1 MHFKFLTI
9 FLIGVV
15 YYSLDISSVKAQVS
29 AVPFLLNAPD
39 ARSGAMADAGVAIS
53 PDVNALSNNPSKL
66 AFLENGYGFS
76 FSYNPWLKSVISDIN
91 LGYLSGFYKL
101 DERNTLGISMRYF
114 SLGEIQLADA
124 NQQDLG
130 FYHPNEFAVDAT
142 FARKFGHTLSIA
154 TTLRYINSAIGSGQ
168 IIAGN
173 EVSSGTAVAADFSVF
188 FKQETTFLG
197 NAGTIAAGLYISN
210 IGTKLSYTDAVIPL
224 LLPANLKIGTATTFL
239 FNKDSELSIAMD
251 FNKLLVPDSRN
262 PDVDAADFSVPEGV
276 FYALF
281 ASNGGVKE
289 KIKEV
294 TVATGLE
301 YRYKKQ
307 FALRAGYAYGNPD
320 KGNHSFITTGAGFQY
335 KLIGIDLAYSMANQQ
350 HHPLASALRI
360 SILLNFNGSY
370 H

>member
-1 MHFKFLTI
+1 MHFKFLAI

-15 YYSLDISSVKAQVS
+15 FCSLDVSSVKAQVS

-39 ARSGAMADAGVAIS
+39 ARSAAMADAGVAIA

-76 FSYNPWLKSVISDIN
+76 FSYNPWLKGIISDIN

-114 SLGEIQLADA
+114 SLGKIQLADA

-154 TTLRYINSAIGSGQ
+154 TTLRYINSDIGSGQ
-168 IIAGN
+168 LVAGN

-188 FKQETTFLG
+188 FNQETTFFG
-197 NAGTIAAGLYISN
+197 NSGIIAAGIYISN

-239 FNKDSELSIAMD
+239 FNEDSELSIAMD
-251 FNKLLVPDSRN
+251 LNKLLVPERGDRYVN
-262 PDVDAADFSVPEGV
+262 PEDFSVPEGI

-294 TVATGLE
+294 TVSSGIE

-320 KGNHSFITTGAGFQY
+320 KGNHSFITTGAGFKY
-335 KLIGIDLAYSMANQQ
+335 KVVGVDLAYSLADQQ

-360 SILLNFNGSY
+360 SILLNFN
-370 H
+370 